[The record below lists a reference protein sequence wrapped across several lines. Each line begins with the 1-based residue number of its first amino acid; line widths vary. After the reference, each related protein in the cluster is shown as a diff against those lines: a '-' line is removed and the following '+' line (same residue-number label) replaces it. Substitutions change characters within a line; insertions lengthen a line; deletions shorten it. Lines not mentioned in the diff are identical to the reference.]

1 MPTTSRAVC
10 GNRISMKRMAEMN
23 WLDMR
28 GPGFSDLDLF
38 FLTVFGILT
47 AAMFCVGLLVWWQEE
62 RE

>member
-1 MPTTSRAVC
+1 M
-10 GNRISMKRMAEMN
+10 GDNRIGMAEMN